1 MEVIIIRL
9 WHQDLISKLPSK
21 KDYKG
26 CTNQLG
32 GQHTEIRMIL
42 GTIKKHGRVNHS
54 TVNYINNHSL
64 DRLYAYGL
72 LVCDEMLKRGFN
84 VNPDIIREYI
94 TEKAWI
100 MYSYAKQN
108 GDTIFPEHDDSYMQ
122 ECKSNLARKGIMI

>member
-1 MEVIIIRL
+1 MTIIRL

-42 GTIKKHGRVNHS
+42 GTIKKHGKLNHA

-64 DRLYAYGL
+64 DVLYAYGL
-72 LVCDEMLKRGFN
+72 LVCDEMLKRRFN
-84 VNPDIIREYI
+84 VSKDIIAEYSTTNALSI
-94 TEKAWI
+94 
-100 MYSYAKQN
+100 YLHAKHN
-108 GDTIFPEHDDSYMQ
+108 NSIIFPEHDDNYMQ
-122 ECKSNLARKGIMI
+122 ECKSNLARKGIII